1 MAASIRTGTGDAA
14 TLAGREILVV
24 DDSRTTREM
33 IARRLGRLGYAVSC
47 ADDGIDALAVL
58 EGRSFDLVLLDM
70 VMPGLSGV
78 RTLREM
84 RGSLRH
90 ADVPV
95 MMMSARLDPAA
106 AIEAL
111 EAGAD
116 DHIAK
121 PFDYPVLAARI
132 KRQLRRA
139 AMIGSL
145 RKANASLDTRAA
157 DRASEL
163 GTLRGQ
169 LAAAQAERTRMA
181 ESLAQLKSEII
192 RLSA

>member
-1 MAASIRTGTGDAA
+1 MAASTRTGTGDAA
-14 TLAGREILVV
+14 PLGGREILVV

-33 IARRLGRLGYAVSC
+33 IARRLGKLGYDVSC
-47 ADDGIDALAVL
+47 AEDGLDALAIL

-70 VMPGLSGV
+70 AMPRLSGV

-84 RGSLRH
+84 RASLRH
-90 ADVPV
+90 ADMPV
-95 MMMSARLDPAA
+95 MMMTARLDPAA

-132 KRQLRRA
+132 RRLLRRA
-139 AMIGSL
+139 AMIASL
-145 RKANASLDTRAA
+145 RKANASLDGRAA
-157 DRASEL
+157 DRAGEA
-163 GTLRGQ
+163 GVLRAQ
-169 LAAAQAERTRMA
+169 LATAQAERARMA
-181 ESLAQLKSEII
+181 EALSRLQGEIV